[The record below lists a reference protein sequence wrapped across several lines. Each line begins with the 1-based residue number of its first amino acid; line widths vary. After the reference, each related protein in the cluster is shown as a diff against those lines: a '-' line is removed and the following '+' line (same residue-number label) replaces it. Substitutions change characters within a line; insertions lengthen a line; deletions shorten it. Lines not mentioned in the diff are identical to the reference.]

1 VSALR
6 SSLRS
11 CAWLALAAVLSSV
24 GLPAYDR
31 HPAGAA
37 DDAACQPANL
47 DESRTPALGAAGAGA
62 QPPQHCVFC
71 HWLRA
76 VAGAQTPEQPAIALP
91 LTVELPFG
99 LGASPARRPS
109 LAPRPSRAPP
119 LDGSV

>member
-1 VSALR
+1 
-6 SSLRS
+6 
-11 CAWLALAAVLSSV
+11 LAAVLSSV
-24 GLPAYDR
+24 SLPAYGR

-37 DDAACQPANL
+37 DDAACQPAHL

-62 QPPQHCVFC
+62 QPSQHCVFC

-99 LGASPARRPS
+99 LSASPARRSS